1 MLYVWI
7 SHAIILRFSMLKSLS
22 LYCYWQCYWQ
32 HFFIFKTLPVEFLLI
47 LATDNILNTK
57 IWALNI
63 LFSFLSSAS
72 TAFFAHKSSYFSF
85 HFNFD
90 VSILFSLPIDG
101 WLILLRLSWNNE
113 KSTPIVN
120 TFKYFWRMEK
130 HSP

>member
-7 SHAIILRFSMLKSLS
+7 SHAIILRLSMLKSLS

-63 LFSFLSSAS
+63 LFHSCQVLLQHFLHIKAH
-72 TAFFAHKSSYFSF
+72 TFLFTLTLMFQYFFLYVLPFT
-85 HFNFD
+85 
-90 VSILFSLPIDG
+90 VILRFPHISLI
-101 WLILLRLSWNNE
+101 ILSLQCLMIFQYL
-113 KSTPIVN
+113 TLDL
-120 TFKYFWRMEK
+120 
-130 HSP
+130 